1 MGRARAYACR
11 NSSRGG
17 CGGGFARPG
26 RRNRNHR
33 TVYART
39 GRRCETARQGATLVR
54 TLARFLM
61 ALLLSRQIKAEV
73 DEIWSYIAVES
84 GSVDIADRV
93 VDAITETFLQISRH
107 PNLGRRRDDLR
118 KGLRSVPSGSYVV
131 FYRVEGNNVRIFHVV
146 HGRRDIKAVIRQ

>member
-1 MGRARAYACR
+1 
-11 NSSRGG
+11 
-17 CGGGFARPG
+17 
-26 RRNRNHR
+26 
-33 TVYART
+33 
-39 GRRCETARQGATLVR
+39 
-54 TLARFLM
+54 M

-118 KGLRSVPSGSYVV
+118 RGLRSVPSGSYVV
-131 FYRVEGNNVRIFHVV
+131 LYRVEGNNVRIFHVV